1 MPVEQLPVAPAG
13 TVVDE
18 VDVIIRVRNADPVK
32 P

>member
-1 MPVEQLPVAPAG
+1 VEQLPLAPEG